1 MDRRELRSFLGQAC
15 GAGCQ
20 LPQALLGCFMAAHKR
35 TRVVVTGVGVV
46 SPIGI
51 GNDRFWQSLLTNRSG
66 IDFLQSVPTEGL
78 PSAFGAEVRDFNPV
92 ELLRDRKFV
101 KVMCRGM
108 QLGVASASLAV
119 SDARISSGH
128 VDPDRLGVVFGSG
141 RMTCHPQ
148 ELAAIVEAC
157 QTENGFSPDL
167 WGREAVGKVAPLWLL
182 RQLPNMP
189 AGHVSI
195 DHNARGPQQ
204 HHHLPGRLRPAGTFR
219 SRPRH

>member
-1 MDRRELRSFLGQAC
+1 
-15 GAGCQ
+15 
-20 LPQALLGCFMAAHKR
+20 MAAHKR

-66 IDFLQSVPTEGL
+66 IDFLQSLPTEGL

-108 QLGVASASLAV
+108 QLGVASANLAV
-119 SDARISSGH
+119 SDSRISPGQ

-148 ELAAIVEAC
+148 ELA
-157 QTENGFSPDL
+157 
-167 WGREAVGKVAPLWLL
+167 
-182 RQLPNMP
+182 
-189 AGHVSI
+189 
-195 DHNARGPQQ
+195 
-204 HHHLPGRLRPAGTFR
+204 
-219 SRPRH
+219 

>member
-1 MDRRELRSFLGQAC
+1 
-15 GAGCQ
+15 
-20 LPQALLGCFMAAHKR
+20 MAAHKR

-66 IDFLQSVPTEGL
+66 IDFLQSLPTEGL

-108 QLGVASASLAV
+108 QLGVASANLAV
-119 SDARISSGH
+119 SDSRISPGQ
-128 VDPDRLGVVFGSG
+128 VDPERLGVVFGSG

-148 ELAAIVEAC
+148 ELAAIVEA
-157 QTENGFSPDL
+157 
-167 WGREAVGKVAPLWLL
+167 
-182 RQLPNMP
+182 
-189 AGHVSI
+189 
-195 DHNARGPQQ
+195 
-204 HHHLPGRLRPAGTFR
+204 
-219 SRPRH
+219 